1 MFVVGALYRALLEI
15 VAARCCLEYAALV
28 TELAED
34 GTILCGVELVLP
46 SSSDVYAARAPVF
59 FWVPVQT
66 TPSCAYEQAALQAI
80 SYLQSVYT
88 FLVVDYNFQGL
99 VLYRG
104 VARAAISVGARAARF
119 ASLLCAHSDDVQSL
133 SMLV

>member
-1 MFVVGALYRALLEI
+1 MFVVGASYRALLEI

-34 GTILCGVELVLP
+34 GTILC
-46 SSSDVYAARAPVF
+46 APVF

-119 ASLLCAHSDDVQSL
+119 ASLLLGASPSQLYSGT
-133 SMLV
+133 